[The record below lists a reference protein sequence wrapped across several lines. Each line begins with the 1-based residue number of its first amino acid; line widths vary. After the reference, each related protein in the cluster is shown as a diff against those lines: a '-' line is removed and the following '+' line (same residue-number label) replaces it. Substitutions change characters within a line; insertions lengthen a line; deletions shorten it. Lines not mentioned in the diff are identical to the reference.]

1 MASKSA
7 VYKDYLIVQEDS
19 GSIKLLRIYDNVKD
33 SLRQIAK
40 VVGFSYDDSWTTRQF
55 GSKLVKEYGSNGVA
69 QVGEYGIRILSS
81 GSIESFKLYDN
92 TKEGLR
98 EIASAA
104 KFKYEDSWTTRQFGS
119 KLIDFLNGK

>member
-19 GSIKLLRIYDNVKD
+19 GSIKLLRVYDNVKD

-40 VVGFSYDDSWTTRQF
+40 VVGFYYDDSWTTRQF
-55 GSKLVKEYGSNGVA
+55 GSKLVKEYGSDGVA
-69 QVGEYGIRILSS
+69 QFGEYGVRILST

>member
-19 GSIKLLRIYDNVKD
+19 GSIKLLRVYDNVKD

-40 VVGFSYDDSWTTRQF
+40 AVGFSYDDSWTTRQF
-55 GSKLVKEYGSNGVA
+55 GSKLVKEYGSDGVA
-69 QVGEYGIRILSS
+69 QFGEYGVRILST
-81 GSIESFKLYDN
+81 GSVESFKLYDN

>member
-1 MASKSA
+1 MESKSA

-19 GSIKLLRIYDNVKD
+19 GSIKLLRVYDNVKD

-40 VVGFSYDDSWTTRQF
+40 AVGFSYDDSWTTRQF
-55 GSKLVKEYGSNGVA
+55 GSKLVKEYGSDGVA
-69 QVGEYGIRILSS
+69 QFGEYGVRILST
-81 GSIESFKLYDN
+81 GSVESFKLYDN

>member
-40 VVGFSYDDSWTTRQF
+40 VVGFSTMI
-55 GSKLVKEYGSNGVA
+55 
-69 QVGEYGIRILSS
+69 VGL
-81 GSIESFKLYDN
+81 LAN
-92 TKEGLR
+92 L
-98 EIASAA
+98 AA
-104 KFKYEDSWTTRQFGS
+104 
-119 KLIDFLNGK
+119 N

>member
-7 VYKDYLIVQEDS
+7 IYKDYLIVQEDS
-19 GSIKLLRIYDNVKD
+19 GSIKLLRVYDNVKD

-40 VVGFSYDDSWTTRQF
+40 VVGFSYEDSWTTRQF

-81 GSIESFKLYDN
+81 GSIESFKLYGN

>member
-19 GSIKLLRIYDNVKD
+19 GSIKLLRVYDNVKD

-40 VVGFSYDDSWTTRQF
+40 AVGFSYDDSWTTRQF
-55 GSKLVKEYGSNGVA
+55 GSKLVKEYGSDGVA
-69 QVGEYGIRILSS
+69 QFGEYGVRILST